1 MRKVEW
7 LLFIVGIGVF
17 AGSCVNDDVPSAK
30 ESLQAEIIDGKY
42 ELWNLVHKGEV
53 INLYCGIDSFAIKPQ
68 YNWYEWKNGVET
80 ALQGQIN
87 NFYKLDWNEK
97 EAIRVIKCKESY
109 INEADSLVVKEY
121 PFYVACTGLP
131 TVYVTTDNEQPI
143 VSREEKVPGT
153 FKLNG
158 GGQV

>member
-17 AGSCVNDDVPSAK
+17 ASSCVNDDVPSVK
-30 ESLQAEIIDGKY
+30 ESLQAEIIDGEY

-53 INLYCGIDSFAIKPQ
+53 INLYCGIDSLAIKPQ